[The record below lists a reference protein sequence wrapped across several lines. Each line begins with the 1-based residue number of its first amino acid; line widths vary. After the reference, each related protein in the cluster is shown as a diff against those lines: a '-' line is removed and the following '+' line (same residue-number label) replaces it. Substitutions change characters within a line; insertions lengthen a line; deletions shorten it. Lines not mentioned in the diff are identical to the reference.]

1 MTTIVNTPPSTNES
15 GNNLELILGLII
27 LLVVGYL
34 FIVYG
39 LPAVRQMQSPQ
50 INIPDKVDINV
61 KQQ

>member
-1 MTTIVNTPPSTNES
+1 MTTIVNTPLSTNES
-15 GNNLELILGLII
+15 GNNLGLILGLII

-39 LPAVRQMQSPQ
+39 LPAMRQIQSPQ
-50 INIPDKVDINV
+50 INIPNKVDINV